1 MTNQFTVV
9 KTAAEA
15 VLDANLFADEKW
27 KSVPYGRK
35 LTSICVVG
43 STNLGDFGV
52 EIWAGEARKGTFYNT
67 QGGANVA
74 PNRDDER
81 FPNILVPANSELQCR
96 VIDAAAA
103 NAVLV
108 QVKFDSARNRRTS
121 GRRFGRG
128 FIRNPAAYAAAV
140 ARNRAAGR

>member
-1 MTNQFTVV
+1 MTNEFTVV

-15 VLDANLFADEKW
+15 ILEANLFDEEKW
-27 KSVPYGRK
+27 KSVPYARK

-43 STNLGDFGV
+43 STNIGDFGV

-74 PNRDDER
+74 PARDDER
-81 FPNILVPANSELQCR
+81 FPNILIPANSELQCK

-103 NAVLV
+103 NPVMI
-108 QVKFDSARNRRTS
+108 QVKFDSAKS
-121 GRRFGRG
+121 GRRTFTRRTNY
-128 FIRNPAAYAAAV
+128 IRNPAAYNAAIQ
-140 ARNRAAGR
+140 RNANRRRY

>member
-15 VLDANLFADEKW
+15 ILDANLFEDEKW
-27 KSVPYGRK
+27 KSVPYARK
-35 LTSICVVG
+35 LTSIAFVG
-43 STNLGDFGV
+43 STNIGDCAV
-52 EIWAGEARKGTFYNT
+52 EIWAGEARKGVFYNT

-81 FPNILVPANSELQCR
+81 FPNVLVPANSEIQCR

-108 QVKFDSARNRRTS
+108 QVKFDSARQRRPF
-121 GRRFGRG
+121 RRAWGGTR
-128 FIRNPAAYAAAV
+128 IRNPAAYAAAV
-140 ARNRAAGR
+140 ARNRAQGR